1 MEKVT
6 TRTLREMKER
16 KEKIAALTCY
26 DAATA
31 RLLNEESVD
40 VLLVGDSVANVK
52 LGYENTLPVTLE
64 EMLHH
69 TRAAKRGNSRALL
82 VADVPFLTYEFD
94 PADAVRSVGRLVK
107 AGGAEAVKV
116 EGSTPEILRSIRALV
131 DANIPVVGHLGLT
144 PQSVL
149 RLGGYR
155 VQGRGAG
162 AARAILKG
170 ARALEKAGVFLL
182 VLEAVPA
189 AVGRAVTRALRIP
202 TLGIGAGPD
211 CDGQIL
217 VVDDLL
223 GLTPAPRPKF
233 VRAYA
238 DLRAES
244 ARAVRAWRKDVKARR
259 FPGPNETYL

>member
-1 MEKVT
+1 MT

-189 AVGRAVTRALRIP
+189 AVGRAVTRALR
-202 TLGIGAGPD
+202 
-211 CDGQIL
+211 

-223 GLTPAPRPKF
+223 GLTHAPRPKF